1 MAPKLDWTN
10 QNERWEQRK
19 GTNQSKTRPSRMEV
33 SPYSY
38 RSPYFNLKLPLDLR
52 TLGDHQILLDH
63 QTPYTILSF
72 EITLGPSHTWEKLRS
87 EPQAAHVFFVF
98 KKKGFFHFHFS
109 KKKPYEKEL
118 FEKRNK
124 MA

>member
-1 MAPKLDWTN
+1 MIDGN
-10 QNERWEQRK
+10 QNRV
-19 GTNQSKTRPSRMEV
+19 GTTQSKTRPSRMEV
-33 SPYSY
+33 SPYTY
-38 RSPYFNLKLPLDLR
+38 QSPHFNLKLPLDLR

-98 KKKGFFHFHFS
+98 KKKGIFSFSFF
-109 KKKPYEKEL
+109 KKKTI
-118 FEKRNK
+118 
-124 MA
+124 

>member
-1 MAPKLDWTN
+1 M
-10 QNERWEQRK
+10 
-19 GTNQSKTRPSRMEV
+19 GTKKRVQIKVKQDHQV

-38 RSPYFNLKLPLDLR
+38 RSPYLNLKLPLDLR

-98 KKKGFFHFHFS
+98 KKKGFFFIFI
-109 KKKPYEKEL
+109 
-118 FEKRNK
+118 F
-124 MA
+124 